1 MQKNT
6 GCSWSGGKDSCYALM
21 KAKQFGYDPKI
32 LVNMMNENG
41 EISRSHG
48 LPFSI
53 LQQQAA
59 MMNLPIVA
67 QPTSW
72 QEYEHHFINTL
83 HKIKE
88 AYSID
93 SMVFGDIDLQP
104 HRDWEEKVC
113 TAAGLDAFLPIWQR
127 DRKELVL
134 EMLAAGIETMIVSC
148 NTIMGEAFLGK
159 ILNHELISELEKL
172 NVDVCGENGEF
183 HTVVINCPLFKEAIK
198 LPSYST
204 AKHQEYFFLVWDQ

>member
-21 KAKQFGYDPKI
+21 KAKQLGYDPKI

-72 QEYEHHFINTL
+72 QEYENHFINTL

-113 TAAGLDAFLPIWQR
+113 AAAGLRCI
-127 DRKELVL
+127 
-134 EMLAAGIETMIVSC
+134 
-148 NTIMGEAFLGK
+148 
-159 ILNHELISELEKL
+159 
-172 NVDVCGENGEF
+172 
-183 HTVVINCPLFKEAIK
+183 
-198 LPSYST
+198 PSYLAT
-204 AKHQEYFFLVWDQ
+204 G